1 MRLYKENVE
10 RIAVSP
16 AKIAKLK
23 SEGFQEMEALP
34 EAAADPGNVDAM
46 NLNELRALAK
56 EKGLTGYS
64 SLAKAELLEALK
76 DVV

>member
-16 AKIAKLK
+16 AKIVKLK
-23 SEGFQEMEALP
+23 AEGFQEMDGLP
-34 EAAADPGNVDAM
+34 EVDTAPQNIEEM
-46 NLNELRALAK
+46 SLNGLKDLARK
-56 EKGLTGYS
+56 KGLTGYS

>member
-10 RIAVSP
+10 RIAESP

-23 SEGFQEMEALP
+23 AEGFQEMDGLP
-34 EAAADPGNVDAM
+34 EVDTVPQNIEEM
-46 NLNELRALAK
+46 SLNGLKDLARK
-56 EKGLTGYS
+56 KGLTGYS